1 MGESAKDFG
10 SEQVAEELPWLVLR
24 AAKAMAEEVR
34 AGLPEGSN
42 PTGLTPV
49 HGIATRFIAAHDAV
63 TTVELSHYLGMTK
76 QSASEIVCALEREE
90 YVTRRP
96 HPNDGRARTI
106 ELTDKGR
113 VGLAVSQELWATL
126 EQAWEKVAGADD
138 LRTVRRALERYL
150 ADRQT
155 RT

>member
-1 MGESAKDFG
+1 MGEPERDFI
-10 SEQVAEELPWLVLR
+10 EELPMLVLR

-49 HGIATRFIAAHDAV
+49 HGFATRFIAAHEAV
-63 TTVELSHYLGMTK
+63 TTVELAHYLGMTK
-76 QSASEIVCALEREE
+76 QSASEIVCALEREG
-90 YVTRRP
+90 YVIRRP

-106 ELTDKGR
+106 ELTANGR
-113 VGLAVSQELWATL
+113 EALAASQERWARL
-126 EQAWEKVAGADD
+126 EQGWEKVAGADD

-150 ADRQT
+150 ADLQS